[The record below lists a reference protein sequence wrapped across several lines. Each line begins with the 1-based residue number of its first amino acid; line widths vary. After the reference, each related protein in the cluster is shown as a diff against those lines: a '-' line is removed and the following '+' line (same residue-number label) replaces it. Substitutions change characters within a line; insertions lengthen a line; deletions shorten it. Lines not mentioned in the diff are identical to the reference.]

1 MSVCAT
7 SMRKL
12 LAGCA
17 LLVLAQAAPA
27 AAEKDLGL
35 GVVPTPEQ
43 IAGWDKDIR
52 PDGVGLPDGSGT
64 AEEGEPIYLEKCAYC
79 HGDFGEG
86 IGRWPVLAGGFETLT
101 HQWPEGRPEKT
112 VGSYW
117 PYSSTLFDYIWRAMP
132 FPEPK
137 SLTPDE
143 VYAIS
148 AYILYVNDLVEYDQR
163 LDKTNFAQIEMPNRD
178 GFIMDPRPDVPVPEE
193 PCMKD
198 CPVDTTIIGRAGEV
212 EGATPGEDVQPAGI
226 EMYLGE

>member
-12 LAGCA
+12 LFGVSA
-17 LLVLAQAAPA
+17 LVLAQAAPA
-27 AAEKDLGL
+27 VAEDLGL

-43 IAGWDKDIR
+43 IAGWDKDVR

-64 AEEGEPIYLEKCAYC
+64 AEEGEPLYLEKCAYC

-86 IGRWPVLAGGFETLT
+86 IGRWPVLAGGFGTLT
-101 HQWPEGRPEKT
+101 YQWPDRPEKT

-137 SLTPDE
+137 SLTADE
-143 VYAIS
+143 VYKIA
-148 AYILYVNDLVEYDQR
+148 AYVLYLNDLVEYDER
-163 LDKTNFAQIEMPNRD
+163 LDKTNFHLVEMPNRD
-178 GFIMDPRPDVPVPEE
+178 GFIRDPRPDVPIPEE

-198 CPVDTTIIGRAGEV
+198 CPVDTTIVGRATRV
-212 EGATPGEDVQPAGI
+212 EGATPGEDVQPPGI